1 MPTFTLTIVTAER
14 EVFSQEVDALVA
26 PGIDGQLGILPNH
39 APLMTQIK
47 PGEMTIR
54 SGNEE
59 NVLAVT
65 GGFLE
70 VLNNRVTI
78 LADTA
83 EMDVGID
90 LERAELALE
99 RAQERVETRAADV
112 DLTRALA
119 AFQRAQIRVGLA
131 RRRGR
136 RQSAATPPGSVPGAT
151 VSGS

>member
-1 MPTFTLTIVTAER
+1 MATFTLTIVTAES
-14 EVFSQEVDALVA
+14 EVFSEEIDSLVA

-39 APLMTQIK
+39 APLMTQLQ

-54 SGNEE
+54 SNTGE

-70 VLNNRVTI
+70 VLNNQVTI

-83 EMDVGID
+83 EMDVEID
-90 LERAELALE
+90 LKRAEAALQ
-99 RAQERVETRAADV
+99 RATERVETRQADV
-112 DLTRALA
+112 DLARALS
-119 AFQRAQIRVGLA
+119 AFRRAQIRVDLA

-136 RQSAATPPGSVPGAT
+136 RRSADTPPGSIPGA
-151 VSGS
+151 

>member
-1 MPTFTLTIVTAER
+1 MATFTLTIVTAESQ
-14 EVFSQEVDALVA
+14 VFSEEVDVLVA

-39 APLMTQIK
+39 APLMTQLQ
-47 PGEMTIR
+47 PGEMTVR
-54 SGNEE
+54 SGGDE

-83 EMDVGID
+83 ELGEEID
-90 LERAELALE
+90 LERAEAALR
-99 RAQERVETRAADV
+99 RAQERVESRSADL
-112 DLTRALA
+112 DLSRALR

-136 RQSAATPPGSVPGAT
+136 RRSAATPPDSISGANIT
-151 VSGS
+151 T

>member
-1 MPTFTLTIVTAER
+1 MATFTLTIVTAES
-14 EVFSQEVDALVA
+14 EVFSEEIDSLVA

-39 APLMTQIK
+39 APLMTQLQ

-54 SGNEE
+54 SNNGE

-70 VLNNRVTI
+70 VLNNQVTI

-83 EMDVGID
+83 EMDVEID
-90 LERAELALE
+90 LKRAEAALQ
-99 RAQERVETRAADV
+99 RATERVETRQADV
-112 DLTRALA
+112 DLARALS
-119 AFQRAQIRVGLA
+119 AFRRAQIRVDLA

-136 RQSAATPPGSVPGAT
+136 RRSADTPPGSIPGA
-151 VSGS
+151 

>member
-1 MPTFTLTIVTAER
+1 MATFTLTIVTAES
-14 EVFSQEVDALVA
+14 EVFSEEIDSLVA

-39 APLMTQIK
+39 APLMTQLQ

-54 SGNEE
+54 SNNGE

-70 VLNNRVTI
+70 ILNNQVTI

-83 EMDVGID
+83 EMDVEID
-90 LERAELALE
+90 LERAEAALQ
-99 RAQERVETRAADV
+99 RATERVETRQADV
-112 DLTRALA
+112 DLARALS
-119 AFQRAQIRVGLA
+119 AFRRAQIRVDLA

-136 RQSAATPPGSVPGAT
+136 RRSADTPPGSIPGA
-151 VSGS
+151 

>member
-1 MPTFTLTIVTAER
+1 MATFTLTIVTAESQ
-14 EVFSQEVDALVA
+14 VFSEEVDSLIA

-39 APLMTQIK
+39 APLMTQLQ

-54 SGNEE
+54 SNNDD

-65 GGFLE
+65 GGFME

-83 EMDVGID
+83 EMDVAID
-90 LERAELALE
+90 LDRAEAALE
-99 RAQERVETRAADV
+99 RAQQRVEMRAADV
-112 DLTRALA
+112 DLTRALQ
-119 AFQRAQIRVGLA
+119 AFRRAQIRVGLA

-136 RQSAATPPGSVPGAT
+136 RRSAATPPDSIPN
-151 VSGS
+151 S

>member
-1 MPTFTLTIVTAER
+1 MATFTLTIVTAES
-14 EVFSQEVDALVA
+14 EVFSEEIDSLVA

-39 APLMTQIK
+39 APLMTQLQ

-54 SGNEE
+54 SNNGE

-70 VLNNRVTI
+70 VLNNQVTI

-83 EMDVGID
+83 EMDVEID
-90 LERAELALE
+90 LERAEAALQ
-99 RAQERVETRAADV
+99 RATERVETRQADV
-112 DLTRALA
+112 DLARALS
-119 AFQRAQIRVGLA
+119 AFRRAQIRVDLA

-136 RQSAATPPGSVPGAT
+136 RRSADTPPGSSPGA
-151 VSGS
+151 

>member
-1 MPTFTLTIVTAER
+1 MATFTLTIVTAESQ
-14 EVFSQEVDALVA
+14 VFSEDVDSLVA

-39 APLMTQIK
+39 APLMTQLQ
-47 PGEMTIR
+47 PGEMTVR
-54 SGNEE
+54 TGSNE

-70 VLNNRVTI
+70 VLNNQVTI

-83 EMDVGID
+83 EMDEEID
-90 LERAELALE
+90 LERAEAALE
-99 RAQERVETRAADV
+99 RARDRVEHRQADV
-112 DLTRALA
+112 DLTRALQ

-136 RQSAATPPGSVPGAT
+136 RRSAATPPDSI
-151 VSGS
+151 SGVNTSA

>member
-1 MPTFTLTIVTAER
+1 MATFTLTIVTAESQ
-14 EVFSQEVDALVA
+14 VFSEEVDSLIA

-39 APLMTQIK
+39 APLMTQLQ

-54 SGNEE
+54 SNNDD

-65 GGFLE
+65 GGFME

-83 EMDVGID
+83 EMDVAID
-90 LERAELALE
+90 LERAEAALE
-99 RAQERVETRAADV
+99 RAQQRVEMRAADV
-112 DLTRALA
+112 DLTRALQ
-119 AFQRAQIRVGLA
+119 AFRRAQIRVGLA

-136 RQSAATPPGSVPGAT
+136 RRSAATPPDSIPN
-151 VSGS
+151 S

>member
-1 MPTFTLTIVTAER
+1 MATFTLTIVTAES
-14 EVFSQEVDALVA
+14 EVFSEEIDSLVA

-39 APLMTQIK
+39 APLMTQLQ

-54 SGNEE
+54 SNNGE

-70 VLNNRVTI
+70 VLNNQVTI

-83 EMDVGID
+83 EMDVEID
-90 LERAELALE
+90 LERAEAALQ
-99 RAQERVETRAADV
+99 RATERVETRQADV
-112 DLTRALA
+112 DLERALS
-119 AFQRAQIRVGLA
+119 AFRRAQIRVDLA

-136 RQSAATPPGSVPGAT
+136 RRSADTPPGSIPGA
-151 VSGS
+151 

>member
-1 MPTFTLTIVTAER
+1 MATFTLTIVTAES
-14 EVFSQEVDALVA
+14 EVFSEEIDSLVA

-39 APLMTQIK
+39 APLMTQLQ

-54 SGNEE
+54 SNNGE

-70 VLNNRVTI
+70 VLNNQVTI

-83 EMDVGID
+83 EMDVEID
-90 LERAELALE
+90 LERAEAALQ
-99 RAQERVETRAADV
+99 RATERVETRQADV
-112 DLTRALA
+112 DLARALS
-119 AFQRAQIRVGLA
+119 AFRRAQIRVDLA

-136 RQSAATPPGSVPGAT
+136 RRSADTPPGSIPGA
-151 VSGS
+151 